1 VVGGSARGRRLQSP
15 AGSSTRP
22 TSDRV
27 REAVFNSLYS
37 LGTREDPE
45 GSSLVEG
52 SAVVDLFAGTGAMG
66 IEALSRGASR
76 VVFVENDPA
85 AAAVIRANLDS
96 TCLGPAELVRRD
108 VLAWLERS
116 APPFDLAFCDPPY
129 RYEHW
134 PELLAL
140 VPARLLVA
148 ESDRPIG
155 PAEGWD
161 VTRSRRYGGT
171 VVELLCRKR

>member
-1 VVGGSARGRRLQSP
+1 M
-15 AGSSTRP
+15 
-22 TSDRV
+22 
-27 REAVFNSLYS
+27 FNSLYS
-37 LGTREDPE
+37 LGTTWENPE
-45 GSSLVEG
+45 RSSLVEG
-52 SAVVDLFAGTGAMG
+52 AAVVDLFAGTGAMG

-76 VVFVENDPA
+76 AVFVENDPA
-85 AAAVIRANLDS
+85 ASTVIRANLDS
-96 TCLGPAELVRRD
+96 TGLGPAELVRRD

-134 PELLAL
+134 PELLVL
-140 VPARLLVA
+140 MPAPLLVA

-161 VTRSRRYGGT
+161 VIRSRRYGGT
-171 VVELLCRKR
+171 VVEFLCRKR